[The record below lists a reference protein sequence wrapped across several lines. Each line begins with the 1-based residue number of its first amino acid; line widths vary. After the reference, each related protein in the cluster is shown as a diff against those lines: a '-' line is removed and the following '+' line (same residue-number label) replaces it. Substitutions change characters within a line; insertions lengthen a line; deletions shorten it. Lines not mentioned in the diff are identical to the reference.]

1 MGSNQI
7 QHVFVL
13 MLENRSFDHMLGFSG
28 LTGTDASTG
37 ASTKINGLIGTELN
51 TYNGQTFSVSP
62 GAPDRMPADPGHE
75 FSNVL
80 LQLCG
85 QGASYLSGGA
95 YPVINNSGYVASY
108 ADGDG
113 ATNPGV
119 LMNCYSPTQLPVMH
133 ALATEFV
140 VCDNWHASMPGP
152 TWPNRMFIHA
162 ASSSGLDHSPSIAE
176 IADWEALAG
185 FSFQNGTIFDA
196 LHEKGITRRL
206 YGGDDFPMVS
216 ALKGIHLTDIRHY
229 SQFAADLKQAT
240 YPFSYVFIEPSYDV
254 ANDYTNGTSQHPLAD
269 VNRGEAL
276 IKATYE
282 AIRGSAFWESSLLII
297 TWDEHGGFY
306 DHVIPGDAV
315 APGDTGTDSDHN
327 TNGFTFEKYGP
338 RVPALFI
345 SSLIPGNLIDHRIY
359 DHASIPATLEA
370 LFSLNAL
377 TKRDASA
384 SSVASLLTL
393 TASRKNTPETLPA
406 VASAEVAPLAAA
418 AADAAAPI
426 VSVSRP
432 DDSADGGNLPGIIQA
447 ALRQDLEVSPSVQR
461 PAIIARVRLIKTR
474 SEATQYL
481 NEVRSKVAPVREA
494 IAVKK
499 RSRLRWE

>member
-13 MLENRSFDHMLGFSG
+13 VLENRSFDHMLGFSG

-37 ASTKINGLIGTELN
+37 ATTKVNGLNGTESN
-51 TYNGQTFSVSP
+51 AYNGQTFSVLP

-85 QGASYLSGGA
+85 QGAKYPSGGA
-95 YPVINNSGYVASY
+95 YPTINNNGYVASY
-108 ADGDG
+108 VESGG
-113 ATNPGV
+113 GSNPGV
-119 LMNCYSPTQLPVMH
+119 LMNCYSNTQLPVLH
-133 ALATEFV
+133 SLAAEFV

-162 ASSSGLDHSPSIAE
+162 ASSSGLDHSPTIAE

-185 FSFQNGTIFDA
+185 FSFDNGTIFDA
-196 LHEKGITRRL
+196 LHKKGVTRRL

-216 ALKGIHLTDIRHY
+216 ALKGIHLTDIRQY
-229 SQFAADLKQAT
+229 SQFAGDLKQAT
-240 YPFSYVFIEPSYDV
+240 YPSSYVFIEPSYDV
-254 ANDYTNGTSQHPLAD
+254 ANDYRNGTSQHPLAD

-282 AIRGSAFWESSLLII
+282 TIRGSAFWESSLLII

-306 DHVIPGDAV
+306 DHASSGDAV
-315 APGDTGTDSDHN
+315 APGDTDLHSDHN
-327 TNGFTFEKYGP
+327 KNGFTFEKYGP
-338 RVPALFI
+338 RVPALVI
-345 SSLIPGNLIDHRIY
+345 SSLIPRNLIDHRMY
-359 DHASIPATLEA
+359 DHASVPATLEA
-370 LFSLNAL
+370 LFGLNSL
-377 TKRDASA
+377 TKRDAFA
-384 SSVASLLTL
+384 NSLTSLVSL
-393 TASRKNTPETLPA
+393 TAPRKNTPEILPA
-406 VASAEVAPLAAA
+406 VASTEAAPLAAA
-418 AADAAAPI
+418 MADAAAPA

-447 ALRQDLEVSPSVQR
+447 ALRQDLEVSSPVER

-474 SEATQYL
+474 SEAIGYL
-481 NEVRSKVAPVREA
+481 NEVRGKVAPVRAA
-494 IAVKK
+494 IALK
-499 RSRLRWE
+499 

>member
-1 MGSNQI
+1 MGSGQI

-28 LTGTDASTG
+28 LAGTDASTG
-37 ASTKINGLIGTELN
+37 AAAKINGLSGTESN
-51 TYNGQTFSVSP
+51 DYNGQPFSVSP

-85 QGASYLSGGA
+85 QGASYPFGGA
-95 YPVINNSGYVASY
+95 YPSINNSGYVASY
-108 ADGDG
+108 VGSG
-113 ATNPGV
+113 GGSNPGV
-119 LMNCYSPTQLPVMH
+119 LMNCYSNIQLPVLH
-133 ALATEFV
+133 SLAAEFM
-140 VCDNWHASMPGP
+140 VCDNWHASLPGP
-152 TWPNRMFIHA
+152 TWPNRMFVHA
-162 ASSSGLDHSPSIAE
+162 ASSSGLDHSPSISE

-196 LHEKGITRRL
+196 LQKKGITRRL

-216 ALKGIHLTDIRHY
+216 ALKGVHLIDIRHY
-229 SQFAADLKQAT
+229 SQFTGDLQQST

-254 ANDYTNGTSQHPLAD
+254 ANDYRNGTSQHPLAD

-306 DHVIPGDAV
+306 DHVIPGNAV
-315 APGDTGTDSDHN
+315 APGDTGPDSDHN

-338 RVPALFI
+338 RVPALVI
-345 SSLIPGNLIDHRIY
+345 SSLIPGNLIDHCIY

-370 LFSLNAL
+370 LFGLNAL

-384 SSVASLLTL
+384 NSLTSLLTL
-393 TASRKNTPETLPA
+393 TAPRNTPETLPA
-406 VASAEVAPLAAA
+406 VASTETAPLAAA
-418 AADAAAPI
+418 LADAGAPI

-447 ALRQDLEVSPSVQR
+447 ALRQDLEVSPSAQR
-461 PAIIARVRLIKTR
+461 PAIIARVRSIKTR
-474 SEATQYL
+474 SDAIQYL
-481 NEVRSKVAPVREA
+481 NEVRSKVAPVRA
-494 IAVKK
+494 SIALK
-499 RSRLRWE
+499 